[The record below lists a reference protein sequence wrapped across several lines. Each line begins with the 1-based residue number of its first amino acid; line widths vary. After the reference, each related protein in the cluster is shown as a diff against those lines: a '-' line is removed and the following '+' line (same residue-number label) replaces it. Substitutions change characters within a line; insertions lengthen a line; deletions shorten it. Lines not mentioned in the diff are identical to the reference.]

1 MRAIVCER
9 YGPPEVL
16 QFVDIEK
23 PVPRD
28 DEVLIKIYATSVHR
42 GDSRMRSL
50 DIPGPGWQ
58 VLMARIYLGFNKPKN
73 NILGMELAGEIEA
86 VGKDVT
92 LFKTGDEV
100 FAATVW
106 SGFGAYAEYKCMRED
121 GVLALKPTNM
131 NFEEA
136 AVMPS
141 GGITALGII
150 KMAKI
155 QPGQEV
161 LIYGASGSVGAFA
174 VQLAKAYGAEVTG
187 VCSTSNLEMVKS
199 LGADQVIDYTQ
210 EDFSLRG
217 ETYDVIFD
225 AVGLYQGDYKRSLKK
240 TGIYL
245 NANTSTDNIDKKDVT
260 ALLKELKTLIEAGK
274 IKAVIDRS
282 YPLEQIVEAHR
293 YVDRGHKKGN
303 VVITVAER

>member
-1 MRAIVCER
+1 
-9 YGPPEVL
+9 
-16 QFVDIEK
+16 VDIEK
-23 PVPRD
+23 PVPKD

-100 FAATVW
+100 FASTVW
-106 SGFGAYAEYKCMRED
+106 SGFGAYTEYKCMREG

-174 VQLAKAYGAEVTG
+174 VQLAKAFGAEVTG

-210 EDFSLRG
+210 EDFSLRD

-245 NANTSTDNIDKKDVT
+245 NANSSSDNIDKKDVT
-260 ALLKELKTLIEAGK
+260 TLLKELKTLIEADK

-303 VVITVAER
+303 VVITVA